1 MVGEGAAAG
10 TEGSG
15 LREEAAA
22 AGSSNAGYSFQVA
35 SDAAVQAF
43 SKDKRGAPAPP
54 GPGPW
59 LWGGL
64 LNPTLSST
72 GSSARCEEARL
83 SQVSPDPTFVFG
95 AVGCSPAPS
104 PQSPSAPPPGPPRG
118 HPPASRGVGGGRDH

>member
-43 SKDKRGAPAPP
+43 SKNKRGAPAPRGLVP
-54 GPGPW
+54 GCGVASLTPLSAQRCPLPG
-59 LWGGL
+59 
-64 LNPTLSST
+64 
-72 GSSARCEEARL
+72 ARRRVCHR
-83 SQVSPDPTFVFG
+83 
-95 AVGCSPAPS
+95 
-104 PQSPSAPPPGPPRG
+104 
-118 HPPASRGVGGGRDH
+118 